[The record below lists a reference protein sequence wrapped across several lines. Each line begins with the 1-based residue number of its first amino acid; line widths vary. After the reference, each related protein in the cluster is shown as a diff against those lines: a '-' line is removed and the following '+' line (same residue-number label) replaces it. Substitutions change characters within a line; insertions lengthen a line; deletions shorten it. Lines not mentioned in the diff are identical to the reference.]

1 MRHEQSIHK
10 SFSSNAEKYLTSPVH
25 STGAD
30 LEFLAR
36 LVAGLHQ
43 PKVLDL
49 GSGAGH
55 VSFATA
61 PFAREV
67 VAFDL
72 TQAMLE
78 VTADAA
84 KERRLANISTMQ
96 GSVEELP
103 FPGAEFDFVVSRYS
117 AHHWNDVPRALREVK
132 RVLKP
137 GGQVCFIDLAGAP
150 SPLLDTHL
158 QSVELARDPS
168 HVRSYTNAEWLSFFR
183 AASFD
188 AREEQRW
195 RLATE
200 FSSWVSRIGTPVE
213 GIAAIRSLWS
223 GAPSEVRDYF
233 KLQDDLSF
241 EVDAVMILA
250 QAAQIKPMPGCGTPY
265 IPA

>member
-1 MRHEQSIHK
+1 MQHGQSISK
-10 SFSSNAEKYLTSPVH
+10 SFGDNAERYLTSPVH

-30 LEFLAR
+30 LDFLAR
-36 LVAGLHQ
+36 FVAGLVQ

-49 GSGAGH
+49 GCGAGH
-55 VSFATA
+55 ASFATA

-67 VAFDL
+67 IAFDL
-72 TQAMLE
+72 TRAMLA
-78 VTADAA
+78 VTAAAA
-84 KERRLANISTMQ
+84 KERSIANVRTMQ

-103 FPGAEFDFVVSRYS
+103 FHNAQFDFVVSRYS

-132 RVLKP
+132 RVLRH

-150 SPLLDTHL
+150 SPLLDTYL

-168 HVRSYTNAEWLSFFR
+168 HVRSYTSAEWLSFFG

-188 AREEQRW
+188 ARVEQRW

-200 FSSWVSRIGTPVE
+200 FSSWVSRIGTSTE
-213 GIAAIRSLWS
+213 GIAAIRSIWS
-223 GAPSEVRDYF
+223 GAPSEVRNYF

-250 QAAQIKPMPGCGTPY
+250 QMA
-265 IPA
+265 

>member
-1 MRHEQSIHK
+1 MQHEQSISK
-10 SFSSNAEKYLTSPVH
+10 SFSANAEKYLTSPVH
-25 STGAD
+25 SAGAD
-30 LEFLAR
+30 LDFLAR
-36 LVAGLHQ
+36 SVAALDQ

-49 GSGAGH
+49 GCGAGH
-55 VSFATA
+55 ASFATA

-67 VAFDL
+67 IAFDL
-72 TQAMLE
+72 TAAMLE
-78 VTADAA
+78 VTAAAA
-84 KERRLANISTMQ
+84 KERSLSNISTAQ

-103 FPGAEFDFVVSRYS
+103 FHSQQFDFVVSRYS
-117 AHHWNDVPRALREVK
+117 AHHWNDVPRALQEVK

-137 GGQVCFIDLAGAP
+137 GGQVCFIDLTGAP

-168 HVRSYTNAEWLSFFR
+168 HVRSYTNREWLSFFQ

-188 AREEQRW
+188 ARIEQKW

-200 FSSWVSRIGTPVE
+200 FSSWVSRIGTSAE

-223 GAPSEVRDYF
+223 TAPSEVRDYF

-241 EVDAVMILA
+241 EVDAAMILA
-250 QAAQIKPMPGCGTPY
+250 HTRATRG
-265 IPA
+265 